1 MKFKINDNKIWGKIM
16 KLQLSELEQNTCF
29 QWECSPNDN
38 QNRESWTFQKA
49 QWAYNAET
57 QEMQVWPLGWEDP
70 LEGGYGKPL
79 HYSFLESPMDRG
91 AWQAQIEATDHS
103 TAHRESYQ

>member
-1 MKFKINDNKIWGKIM
+1 M
-16 KLQLSELEQNTCF
+16 
-29 QWECSPNDN
+29 
-38 QNRESWTFQKA
+38 A

-57 QEMQVWPLGWEDP
+57 QEMQVRPLGWEDP

-91 AWQAQIEATDHS
+91 AWQAIVHRIIKSHTRLKQLI
-103 TAHRESYQ
+103 TAQHTEKVINNLLDKMTYSLDVS